1 VKILQFSGGK
11 DSLAV
16 LLLLKGQLSEITVM
30 WANSGDNFPE
40 TLEQMEKIK
49 AICPNFIEIKGKQP
63 NIIEEFGYP
72 VDVLPVRNYLPIM
85 NLVQAERPLM
95 QGMLECCFKSFL
107 TPMHNKSIELDATVI
122 IRGQKNADK
131 QKSPVRS
138 GDIIDGIEYWF
149 PIQDWT
155 DEQVMDYIKDSDL
168 LSSHY
173 KEANTSM
180 DCMHC
185 TAYLEDNQ
193 WKLPYLE
200 KHYPEAGK
208 EVKRRLRLIKHE
220 ISQDMQYLD
229 ALIGETNG

>member
-1 VKILQFSGGK
+1 LKILQFSGGK

-16 LLLLKGQLSEITVM
+16 LLLLKDILSEITVI
-30 WANSGDNFPE
+30 WANSGDCFPE

-49 AICPNFIEIKGKQP
+49 AICPNFIEVKGNQP
-63 NIIEEFGYP
+63 QVISDFGYP
-72 VDVLPVRNYLPIM
+72 VDVIPVKNYAPIS
-85 NLVQAERPLM
+85 RLM
-95 QGMLECCFKSFL
+95 QVDRIKMQGLLECCYKSFL
-107 TPMHNKSIELDATVI
+107 DPMQVKSKELGATMI

-138 GDIIDGIEYWF
+138 GDVIDGVEYWF

-155 DEQVMDYIKDSDL
+155 DEQVMDFVKDSDL
-168 LSSHY
+168 LSPHY
-173 KEANTSM
+173 KDANTSM

-185 TAYLEDNQ
+185 TAYLEENQ

-200 KHYPEAGK
+200 KHHPEVGK
-208 EVKRRLRLIKHE
+208 EVKRRLILIKHE

-229 ALIGETNG
+229 SLIGETNG